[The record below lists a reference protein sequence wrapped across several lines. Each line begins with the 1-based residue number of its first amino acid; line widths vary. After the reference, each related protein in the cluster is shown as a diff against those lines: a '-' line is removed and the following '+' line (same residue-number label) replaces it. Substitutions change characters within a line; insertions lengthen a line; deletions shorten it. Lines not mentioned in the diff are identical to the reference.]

1 MVFLWLIIIDMK
13 KEITGLKLSNEEIN
27 RITKDSIQ
35 EALVYLLSKK
45 DIDDISV
52 TEIVNKAGVSRTAY
66 YRNYQSKEDILK
78 DFSMN
83 VFNLIF
89 SQLDREDF
97 AKDPKNWYRFIFT
110 QIKNNARIV
119 KLVVKARLYTAEEF
133 LPKSD
138 LSMLSINEQYQ
149 IYAMESALV
158 NLIQKWVEEDF
169 VLSVEEMTELCF
181 KLFPGVGLFMNHN

>member
-1 MVFLWLIIIDMK
+1 MK
-13 KEITGLKLSNEEIN
+13 KEMTALKLSNEEIN

-45 DIDDISV
+45 DINDISV

-97 AKDPKNWYRFIFT
+97 AKDPKNWYRFIFQ
-110 QIKNNARIV
+110 QIKNNSRIV
-119 KLVVKARLYTAEEF
+119 KLVVKARLYNGTEF
-133 LPKSD
+133 LPHSD
-138 LSMLSINEQYQ
+138 FSMLTIKEQYQ

-158 NLIQKWVEEDF
+158 HLIQKWVEDDF
-169 VLSVEEMTELCF
+169 DLSVDELTELCF
-181 KLFPGVGLFMNHN
+181 ELFPGVGLFITDN

>member
-133 LPKSD
+133 LPQSD
-138 LSMLSINEQYQ
+138 LTMLSINEQYQ
-149 IYAMESALV
+149 IFAMESALV

>member
-1 MVFLWLIIIDMK
+1 MK

-45 DIDDISV
+45 DINDISV

-138 LSMLSINEQYQ
+138 LTMLSINEQYQ
-149 IYAMESALV
+149 IFAMESALV

>member
-138 LSMLSINEQYQ
+138 LTMLSINEQYQ
-149 IYAMESALV
+149 IFAMESALV

>member
-52 TEIVNKAGVSRTAY
+52 TEIVKKAGVSRTAY

-138 LSMLSINEQYQ
+138 LTELSINEQYQ
-149 IYAMESALV
+149 IFAMESALV

>member
-1 MVFLWLIIIDMK
+1 MVFLWLIIINMK

-66 YRNYQSKEDILK
+66 YRNYKSKEDILK

-138 LSMLSINEQYQ
+138 LTMLSINEQYQ

>member
-52 TEIVNKAGVSRTAY
+52 TEIVKKAGVSRTAY

-138 LSMLSINEQYQ
+138 LTMLSINEQYQ
-149 IYAMESALV
+149 IFAMESALV

>member
-97 AKDPKNWYRFIFT
+97 AKDPKNWYRFLFT

-138 LSMLSINEQYQ
+138 LTMLSINEQYQ

>member
-1 MVFLWLIIIDMK
+1 MVFLWLIIINMK

-97 AKDPKNWYRFIFT
+97 AKD
-110 QIKNNARIV
+110 
-119 KLVVKARLYTAEEF
+119 
-133 LPKSD
+133 
-138 LSMLSINEQYQ
+138 
-149 IYAMESALV
+149 
-158 NLIQKWVEEDF
+158 
-169 VLSVEEMTELCF
+169 
-181 KLFPGVGLFMNHN
+181 

>member
-52 TEIVNKAGVSRTAY
+52 TEIVKKAGVSRTAY

-138 LSMLSINEQYQ
+138 LTMLSINEQYQ
-149 IYAMESALV
+149 IFAMESALV

-181 KLFPGVGLFMNHN
+181 KLFPGVGLFMNYN

>member
-27 RITKDSIQ
+27 LITKDSIQ

-52 TEIVNKAGVSRTAY
+52 TEIVKKAGVSRTAY

-138 LSMLSINEQYQ
+138 LTMLSINEQYQ
-149 IYAMESALV
+149 IFAMESALV

>member
-1 MVFLWLIIIDMK
+1 MVFLWLIIINMK

-138 LSMLSINEQYQ
+138 LTMLSINEQYQ
-149 IYAMESALV
+149 IFAMESALV

>member
-1 MVFLWLIIIDMK
+1 MK
-13 KEITGLKLSNEEIN
+13 KDINALKLSNEEVN

-45 DIDDISV
+45 NINDISV

-97 AKDPKNWYRFIFT
+97 ARDPKNWYRFIFT
-110 QIKNNARIV
+110 QIKNNSRIV
-119 KLVVKARLYTAEEF
+119 KLVVKAKLYNGNDF
-133 LPKSD
+133 FPNSD
-138 LSMLSINEQYQ
+138 FSMLSIKEQYQ

-158 NLIQKWVEEDF
+158 NLIQKWVEDDF
-169 VLSVEEMTELCF
+169 NLTVDEMTELCF
-181 KLFPGVGLFMNHN
+181 ELFPGVGLFM

>member
-52 TEIVNKAGVSRTAY
+52 TEIVKKAGVSRTAY

-133 LPKSD
+133 LPQSD
-138 LSMLSINEQYQ
+138 LTMLSINEQYQ
-149 IYAMESALV
+149 IFAMESALV

>member
-1 MVFLWLIIIDMK
+1 MVFLWLIIINMK

-133 LPKSD
+133 LPQSD
-138 LSMLSINEQYQ
+138 LTMLSINEQYQ
-149 IYAMESALV
+149 IFAMESALV

>member
-1 MVFLWLIIIDMK
+1 M
-13 KEITGLKLSNEEIN
+13 LK
-27 RITKDSIQ
+27 T
-35 EALVYLLSKK
+35 
-45 DIDDISV
+45 
-52 TEIVNKAGVSRTAY
+52 
-66 YRNYQSKEDILK
+66 
-78 DFSMN
+78 
-83 VFNLIF
+83 
-89 SQLDREDF
+89 
-97 AKDPKNWYRFIFT
+97 KDPKNWYRFIFT

-138 LSMLSINEQYQ
+138 LTMLSINEQYQ
-149 IYAMESALV
+149 IFAMESALV

>member
-1 MVFLWLIIIDMK
+1 MVFLWLIIINMK

-52 TEIVNKAGVSRTAY
+52 TEIVKKAGVSRTAY

-138 LSMLSINEQYQ
+138 LTMLSINEQYQ
-149 IYAMESALV
+149 IFAMESALV